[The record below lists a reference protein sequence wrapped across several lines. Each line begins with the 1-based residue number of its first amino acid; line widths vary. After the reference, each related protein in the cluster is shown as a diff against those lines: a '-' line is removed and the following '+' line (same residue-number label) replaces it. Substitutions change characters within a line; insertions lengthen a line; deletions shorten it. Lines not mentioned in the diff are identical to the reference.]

1 MSLHSFLGVFT
12 SHDLAS
18 AESKAGVGDS
28 AGVTTVGDN
37 DEEASLGDSKAVAG
51 AVSKETCGVVEAG
64 MGEAGMGE
72 AGMGEKEGKAEPG
85 DKGGEAGLGE
95 EGEAA
100 VTEQLDDCLSFFTMT
115 EILTWLGLSVGWA
128 GEGTLAVVRPDN
140 KVTFVFNKSGLVGLC
155 NSLILE

>member
-1 MSLHSFLGVFT
+1 MFT

-64 MGEAGMGE
+64 MGDPGMGDPGMGE